1 MEQDLLVQLLQMLLG
16 KLGVMPQVV
25 AVLLGLQSIN
35 KLLQVVI
42 PALRGYV
49 EATPSK
55 KDDELLGQVSDSKL
69 IKALKFAIDFLLR
82 IKL

>member
-16 KLGVMPQVV
+16 KLGLMPQVV

-35 KLLQVVI
+35 KLLQVIV
-42 PALRGYV
+42 PALKAYV
-49 EATPSK
+49 AQSPTK
-55 KDDELLGQVSDSKL
+55 KDDELLGQIEDSKL
-69 IKALKFAIDFLLR
+69 VKAVKFAIDFLLR